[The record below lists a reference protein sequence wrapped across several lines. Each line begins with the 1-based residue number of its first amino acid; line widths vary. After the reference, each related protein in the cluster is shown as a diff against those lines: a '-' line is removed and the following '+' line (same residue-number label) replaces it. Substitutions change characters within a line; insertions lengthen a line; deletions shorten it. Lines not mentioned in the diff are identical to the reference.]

1 MPAAS
6 CCIGK
11 YLGSFLLYTAG
22 SSVVFADMRVNRSVD
37 GKIVSM
43 SNLSPAKDCSSMAL
57 RGRISDLT
65 FEQGTVRGFTLN
77 QKGGEQHINVP
88 ALYDFPDPRQKAIT
102 RDGYSTLIRN
112 GRTVTI
118 KALFCGAAGKIVKM
132 DAISTE

>member
-1 MPAAS
+1 M
-6 CCIGK
+6 
-11 YLGSFLLYTAG
+11 
-22 SSVVFADMRVNRSVD
+22 NRSVD

-102 RDGYSTLIRN
+102 QDGYSTLIRN